1 MKEKRSYVVFR
12 VLSYLGFACLVLSG
26 LVLGSCG
33 CSSVDPKAIEDAIV
47 KELPNSE
54 PAKPAIVDEL
64 STYQIASCH
73 QGAGDEWLRWP
84 ATHPLKATLKGGK
97 LHLESTAFKAW
108 PDKDNVVGAC
118 WFIVQRGGKWKAYCW
133 DYIRASGAAREIPF
147 RDPAN
152 PVSWETIIPGERWF
166 ACVTGLYRDK
176 RRNVSE
182 RTVIAEV
189 EQ

>member
-1 MKEKRSYVVFR
+1 MSNGIDVVTGKRTDGTSPAEALAV
-12 VLSYLGFACLVLSG
+12 
-26 LVLGSCG
+26 
-33 CSSVDPKAIEDAIV
+33 
-47 KELPNSE
+47 SE
-54 PAKPAIVDEL
+54 V
-64 STYQIASCH
+64 ASCH